1 MDLLS
6 STYFVLFLI
15 IALGFIVGNI
25 KIKGISLDVSAV
37 IFVALVFGHFGVQ
50 IPKEIQQIGL
60 TLFIFT
66 IGIQAGPGFFESF
79 KKNGRELIQLAFIL
93 VGSASLV
100 TVVAV
105 YLLGIDMNV
114 AIGLLTGSLT
124 STPGLAAAIETTQS
138 SMASIGYG
146 IAYPFGV
153 IGVILF
159 VRLFP
164 KFMRIDVD
172 QEAKKI
178 EEETQ
183 QNFPELFNKNF
194 VVENEYIVGKSIRDL
209 KIRSMTQA
217 NISRIMHN
225 GESIVPL
232 PTTVLEKGDI
242 VKLIGT
248 EQAIEK
254 ARMLIGEETT
264 EKIPLSREYVVESI
278 LVTNKDV
285 VNKTI
290 GQLNVLANYNARI
303 TRIRRAGIDI
313 VPSSK
318 SEIRFGDKL
327 IVACGTANIKNVR
340 HLFGNDSKKLSDT
353 DFFPIATGIVLGVL
367 VGKLQIS
374 FGSDFTFSLGL
385 TGGVLL
391 VALVLSR
398 IGKTG
403 PILWTMSG
411 ASNQVLRQLGLLLFL
426 SVVGTSAGSNLV
438 ETFQQSG
445 LTFFVVGIVIT
456 ILPMLITTLIG
467 HYLLKMNLLNLLG
480 ALTGSM
486 TSTPGLAAVD
496 TMADSNAP
504 SIAYATVYP
513 IAMVFLIVCV
523 QLLSFI
529 C

>member
-6 STYFVLFLI
+6 SAYFVLFLI
-15 IALGFIVGNI
+15 VAIGFIVGNI

-37 IFVALVFGHFGVQ
+37 IFVALVFGHFGVS
-50 IPKEIQQIGL
+50 IPKDIQNIGL

-79 KKNGRELIQLAFIL
+79 KKNGRELIVLAFIL

-100 TVVAV
+100 TI
-105 YLLGIDMNV
+105 LLALIFKIDTDI

-124 STPGLAAAIETTQS
+124 STPGLAAAIESTQS
-138 SMASIGYG
+138 AMASIGYG

-159 VRLFP
+159 VRMYPKLF
-164 KFMRIDVD
+164 KVD
-172 QEAKKI
+172 IEKEAQKL
-178 EEETQ
+178 EDEAQ

-194 VVENEYIVGKSIRDL
+194 VVENENIVGRSIAEL

-225 GESIVPL
+225 GESIVPT
-232 PTTVLEKGDI
+232 PNTILETGDI

-248 EQAIEK
+248 EQALERAKMI
-254 ARMLIGEETT
+254 IGEETG
-264 EKIPLSREYVVESI
+264 EKIPLSRDYVVESV
-278 LVTNKDV
+278 LVTNKQV

-303 TRIRRAGIDI
+303 TRIRRAGIDM
-313 VPSSK
+313 VASSK

-327 IVACGTANIKNVR
+327 VVACGTANINNVR

-367 VGKLQIS
+367 VGKLKIS
-374 FGSDFTFSLGL
+374 FTDEFTFSLGL
-385 TGGVLL
+385 TGGVLM

-411 ASNQVLRQLGLLLFL
+411 SANQLLRQLGLLMFL
-426 SVVGTSAGSNLV
+426 AVVGTSAGAHLV
-438 ETFQQSG
+438 KTFQESG
-445 LTFFVVGIVIT
+445 LALFAIGLAIT
-456 ILPMLITTLIG
+456 LLPMILTTLIG
-467 HYLLKMNLLNLLG
+467 HFVLKMNILNLLG

-496 TMADSNAP
+496 GMSDSSAQ

-523 QLLSFI
+523 QILSML
-529 C
+529 

>member
-1 MDLLS
+1 MSLLT

-15 IALGFIVGNI
+15 IAIGFIVGKI
-25 KIKGISLDVSAV
+25 KIKGISLDISAV
-37 IFVALVFGHFGVQ
+37 IFVALVFGHFGVN
-50 IPKEIQQIGL
+50 IPNDIQKIGL

-79 KKNGRELIQLAFIL
+79 KKNGRELILLAFVL

-100 TVVAV
+100 TLAFVWIFNV
-105 YLLGIDMNV
+105 DMNI

-124 STPGLAAAIETTQS
+124 STPGLAAAIETTKS

-159 VRLFP
+159 VRLYP
-164 KFMRIDVD
+164 KLMKINVEKEAGKIES
-172 QEAKKI
+172 QAKKD
-178 EEETQ
+178 
-183 QNFPELFNKNF
+183 FPQLFNKNL
-194 VVENEYIVGKSIRDL
+194 VVENENIEGKSIREL
-209 KIRSMTQA
+209 KIRAMTQA
-217 NISRIMHN
+217 NISRIMHK
-225 GESIVPL
+225 GQTIVPV
-232 PTTVLEKGDI
+232 PDTILELGDI
-242 VKLIGT
+242 VKLIGSK
-248 EQAIEK
+248 EAIEN
-254 ARMLIGEETT
+254 ARMLIGEETD
-264 EKIPLSREYVVESI
+264 EKIPLSKEYTVESV
-278 LVTNKDV
+278 LVTNKQV

-290 GQLNVLANYNARI
+290 GQLNVLSNYNARV

-313 VPSSK
+313 VPSAK

-327 IVACGTANIKNVR
+327 VVACGTGNIKNIR

-367 VGKLQIS
+367 VGQLKIS
-374 FGSDFTFSLGL
+374 FSDNFTFSLGL
-385 TGGVLL
+385 TGGVLM
-391 VALVLSR
+391 VALILSR

-411 ASNQVLRQLGLLLFL
+411 SSNQLLRQLGLLMFL
-426 SVVGTSAGSNLV
+426 AVVGTNAGAHLV
-438 ETFQQSG
+438 ETFRESG
-445 LTFFVVGIVIT
+445 LVLFGIGIGIT
-456 ILPMLITTLIG
+456 LLPMIITTLIG
-467 HYLLKMNLLNLLG
+467 HFLLKMNVLNLLG

-496 TMADSNAP
+496 GMADSNAQ

-513 IAMVFLIVCV
+513 IAMVFLIICV
-523 QLLSFI
+523 QILSLF
-529 C
+529 

>member
-15 IALGFIVGNI
+15 VAIGFIVGNI

-37 IFVALVFGHFGVQ
+37 IFVALVFGHFGVS
-50 IPKEIQQIGL
+50 IPTDIQKIGL

-79 KKNGRELIQLAFIL
+79 KKNGRELVVLAFVL

-100 TVVAV
+100 TLVLALAFKVDTD
-105 YLLGIDMNV
+105 I

-124 STPGLAAAIETTQS
+124 STPGLAAAIESTQS

-159 VRLFP
+159 VRMYP
-164 KFMRIDVD
+164 KLTKVD
-172 QEAKKI
+172 INKEAKKLDD
-178 EEETQ
+178 ETQ

-194 VVENEYIVGKSIRDL
+194 IVENENIVGKSIREL

-217 NISRIMHN
+217 NVSRIMHR
-225 GESIVPL
+225 GETIVPL
-232 PTTVLEKGDI
+232 PETILEKGDI

-248 EQAIEK
+248 EQAIEQ
-254 ARMLIGEETT
+254 ARMLIGEQTD
-264 EKIPLSREYVVESI
+264 EKIPLSRDYVVESV
-278 LVTNKDV
+278 LVTNKQV

-303 TRIRRAGIDI
+303 TRIRRAGIDM
-313 VPSSK
+313 VASSK

-327 IVACGTANIKNVR
+327 VVACGTGNIKNVR

-367 VGKLQIS
+367 VGKLKIS
-374 FGSDFTFSLGL
+374 FSDDFTFSLGL
-385 TGGVLL
+385 TGGVLM
-391 VALVLSR
+391 VAMILSR

-411 ASNQVLRQLGLLLFL
+411 SSNQLLRQLGLLMFL
-426 SVVGTSAGSNLV
+426 AVVGTSAGAHLV
-438 ETFQQSG
+438 ETFKESG
-445 LTFFVVGIVIT
+445 MALFGIGIGIT
-456 ILPMLITTLIG
+456 LLPMIITTLIG
-467 HYLLKMNLLNLLG
+467 HFVLKMNVLNLLG

-496 TMADSNAP
+496 GMADSSAQ

-513 IAMVFLIVCV
+513 IAMVFLIICV
-523 QLLSFI
+523 QILSLL
-529 C
+529 

>member
-15 IALGFIVGNI
+15 VAIGFIVGNI

-37 IFVALVFGHFGVQ
+37 IFVALVFGHFGVS
-50 IPKEIQQIGL
+50 IPTDIQKIGL

-79 KKNGRELIQLAFIL
+79 KKNGRELVVLAFIL
-93 VGSASLV
+93 VGSASIV
-100 TVVAV
+100 TIA
-105 YLLGIDMNV
+105 LAWAFNV
-114 AIGLLTGSLT
+114 DTDIAIGLLTGSLT
-124 STPGLAAAIETTQS
+124 STPGLAAAIESTQS

-159 VRLFP
+159 VRMYP
-164 KFMRIDVD
+164 KFTKVDIDK
-172 QEAKKI
+172 EAKKLDD
-178 EEETQ
+178 ETQ

-194 VVENEYIVGKSIRDL
+194 VVENENIVGKSIREL

-217 NISRIMHN
+217 NVSRIMHR
-225 GESIVPL
+225 GETIVPL
-232 PTTVLEKGDI
+232 PETILEKGDI

-248 EQAIEK
+248 EQAIEQ
-254 ARMLIGEETT
+254 ARMLIGEQTD
-264 EKIPLSREYVVESI
+264 EKIPLSRDYVVESV
-278 LVTNKDV
+278 LVTNKQV

-303 TRIRRAGIDI
+303 TRIRRAGIDM
-313 VPSSK
+313 VASSK

-327 IVACGTANIKNVR
+327 VVACGTGNIKNVR

-367 VGKLQIS
+367 VGKLKIS
-374 FGSDFTFSLGL
+374 FSDDFTFSLGL
-385 TGGVLL
+385 TGGVLM
-391 VALVLSR
+391 VALILSR

-411 ASNQVLRQLGLLLFL
+411 SSNQLLRQLGLLMFL
-426 SVVGTSAGSNLV
+426 SVVGTSAGAHLV
-438 ETFQQSG
+438 ETFKESG
-445 LTFFVVGIVIT
+445 LALFGIGIGIT
-456 ILPMLITTLIG
+456 LLPMIITTLIG
-467 HYLLKMNLLNLLG
+467 HFVLKMNILNLLG

-496 TMADSNAP
+496 GMADSSAQ

-513 IAMVFLIVCV
+513 IAMVFLIICV
-523 QLLSFI
+523 QILSLF
-529 C
+529 

>member
-15 IALGFIVGNI
+15 VAIGFVVGNI

-37 IFVALVFGHFGVQ
+37 IFVALVFGHFGVS
-50 IPKEIQQIGL
+50 IPTDIQKIGL

-79 KKNGRELIQLAFIL
+79 KKNGRELVVLAFVL

-100 TVVAV
+100 TLVLALAFKVDTD
-105 YLLGIDMNV
+105 I

-124 STPGLAAAIETTQS
+124 STPGLAAAIESTQS

-159 VRLFP
+159 VRMYP
-164 KFMRIDVD
+164 KLTKVD
-172 QEAKKI
+172 INKEAKKLDD
-178 EEETQ
+178 ETQ

-194 VVENEYIVGKSIRDL
+194 IVENENIVGKSIREL

-217 NISRIMHN
+217 NVSRIMHR
-225 GESIVPL
+225 GETIVPL
-232 PTTVLEKGDI
+232 PETILEKGDI

-248 EQAIEK
+248 EQAIEQ
-254 ARMLIGEETT
+254 ARMLIGEQTD
-264 EKIPLSREYVVESI
+264 EKIPLSRDYVVESV
-278 LVTNKDV
+278 LVTNKQV

-303 TRIRRAGIDI
+303 TRIRRAGIDM
-313 VPSSK
+313 VASSK

-327 IVACGTANIKNVR
+327 VVACGTGNIKNVR

-367 VGKLQIS
+367 VGKLKIS
-374 FGSDFTFSLGL
+374 FSDDFTFSLGL
-385 TGGVLL
+385 TGGVLM
-391 VALVLSR
+391 VALILSR

-411 ASNQVLRQLGLLLFL
+411 SSNQLLRQLGLLMFL
-426 SVVGTSAGSNLV
+426 AVVGTSAGAHLV
-438 ETFQQSG
+438 ATFKESG
-445 LTFFVVGIVIT
+445 MALFGIGIGIT
-456 ILPMLITTLIG
+456 LLPMIITTLIG
-467 HYLLKMNLLNLLG
+467 HFVLKMNVLNLLG

-496 TMADSNAP
+496 GMADSSAQ

-513 IAMVFLIVCV
+513 IAMVFLIICV
-523 QLLSFI
+523 QILSLL
-529 C
+529 

>member
-15 IALGFIVGNI
+15 VAIGFIVGNI
-25 KIKGISLDVSAV
+25 KVKGISLDVSAV
-37 IFVALVFGHFGVQ
+37 IFVALVFGHYGVS
-50 IPKEIQQIGL
+50 IPADIQKIGL

-79 KKNGRELIQLAFIL
+79 KKNGRELIVLAFIL
-93 VGSASLV
+93 VGSASLL
-100 TVVAV
+100 TI
-105 YLLGIDMNV
+105 LLALIFNV
-114 AIGLLTGSLT
+114 DTDIAIGLLTGALT
-124 STPGLAAAIETTQS
+124 STPGLAAAIESTQS
-138 SMASIGYG
+138 PMASIGYG

-159 VRLFP
+159 VRMYPKLF
-164 KFMRIDVD
+164 KVDIDK
-172 QEAKKI
+172 EAKKLED
-178 EEETQ
+178 EEQ
-183 QNFPELFNKNF
+183 QNFPELVNKNF
-194 VVENEYIVGKSIRDL
+194 LVENENIIGRSIREL

-217 NISRIMHN
+217 NISRIMHK
-225 GESIVPL
+225 GETIVPS
-232 PTTVLEKGDI
+232 PETILEKGDI

-248 EQAIEK
+248 EQALERAK
-254 ARMLIGEETT
+254 MLIGEETA
-264 EKIPLSREYVVESI
+264 EKIPLSRDYVVESV
-278 LVTNKDV
+278 LVTNKQV

-303 TRIRRAGIDI
+303 TRIRRAGIDM
-313 VPSSK
+313 VASSK

-327 IVACGTANIKNVR
+327 VVACGMGNIKNVR

-367 VGKLQIS
+367 VGKLKIS
-374 FGSDFTFSLGL
+374 FSDNFTFSLGL
-385 TGGVLL
+385 TGGVLM
-391 VALVLSR
+391 VALILSR

-411 ASNQVLRQLGLLLFL
+411 SSNQLLRQLGLLMFL
-426 SVVGTSAGSNLV
+426 AVVGTSAGAHLV
-438 ETFQQSG
+438 ETFQESG
-445 LTFFVVGIVIT
+445 LALFAIGVGIT
-456 ILPMLITTLIG
+456 LLPMIITTLIG
-467 HYLLKMNLLNLLG
+467 HFVLKMNILNLLG

-496 TMADSNAP
+496 GMSDSSAQ

-523 QLLSFI
+523 QILSMF
-529 C
+529 

>member
-15 IALGFIVGNI
+15 VAIGFVVGNI

-37 IFVALVFGHFGVQ
+37 IFVALVFGHFGVS
-50 IPKEIQQIGL
+50 IPTDIQKIGL

-79 KKNGRELIQLAFIL
+79 KKNGRELVVLAFVL

-100 TVVAV
+100 TLVLALAFKVDTD
-105 YLLGIDMNV
+105 I

-124 STPGLAAAIETTQS
+124 STPGLAAAIESTQS

-159 VRLFP
+159 VRMYP
-164 KFMRIDVD
+164 KLTKVD
-172 QEAKKI
+172 INKEAKKLDD
-178 EEETQ
+178 ETQ

-194 VVENEYIVGKSIRDL
+194 IVENENIVGKSIREL

-217 NISRIMHN
+217 NVSRIMHR
-225 GESIVPL
+225 GETIVPL
-232 PTTVLEKGDI
+232 PETILEKGDI

-248 EQAIEK
+248 EQAIEQ
-254 ARMLIGEETT
+254 ARMLIGEQTD
-264 EKIPLSREYVVESI
+264 EKIPLSRDYVVESV
-278 LVTNKDV
+278 LVTNKQV

-303 TRIRRAGIDI
+303 TRIRRAGIDM
-313 VPSSK
+313 VASSK

-327 IVACGTANIKNVR
+327 VVACGTGNIKNVR

-367 VGKLQIS
+367 VGKLKIS
-374 FGSDFTFSLGL
+374 FSDDFTFSLGL
-385 TGGVLL
+385 TGGVLM
-391 VALVLSR
+391 VALILSR

-411 ASNQVLRQLGLLLFL
+411 SSNQLLRQLGLLMFL
-426 SVVGTSAGSNLV
+426 SVVGTSAGAHLV
-438 ETFQQSG
+438 ETFKESG
-445 LTFFVVGIVIT
+445 LALFGIGIGIT
-456 ILPMLITTLIG
+456 LLPMIITTLIG
-467 HYLLKMNLLNLLG
+467 HFVLKMNILNLLG

-496 TMADSNAP
+496 GMADSSAQ

-513 IAMVFLIVCV
+513 IAMVFLIICV
-523 QLLSFI
+523 QILSLF
-529 C
+529 